1 MEQLQ
6 TTLWPRVILGSLAIG
21 SICFPGALQPA
32 VSWVYSFLY
41 NSSFYQLSSFETIE
55 TVFFYAL
62 IELSF
67 TYKFAHSPDLRLDQR
82 HAPTSSKSCGTDL
95 PKMLRPKHRKLEILT
110 YIAPLLA
117 MDLTMIK
124 KFHGVSVPAIRESGN
139 YRPFPD
145 GYIDSNYTSANGK
158 VVSAHFLLP
167 TLHNFTASSPLQT
180 RRALPMQAPTAR
192 QLVTQLMLAFAI
204 YDTLF
209 FLFHLSLHRIP
220 ALRALHIPH
229 HKHKEIHPQ
238 VTNKLSVFER
248 LGLVLLANFS
258 LNIIGSHVLTRTLFV
273 PIFVWLL
280 VEIHSGLDLP
290 WGYEKVLPVGMGLGA
305 KEHARHH
312 REGEFGDSAH
322 APFFAWNDAILKL
335 AEGRKRT
342 KLS

>member
-1 MEQLQ
+1 MALLQ
-6 TTLWPRVILGSLAIG
+6 SILWPRVILGSLVIG
-21 SICFPGALQPA
+21 SICCSDALQPA
-32 VSWVYSFLY
+32 VSRFYSFLY
-41 NSSFYQLSSFETIE
+41 KSSFYQLSSFETIE
-55 TVFFYAL
+55 TVLFYAV

-67 TYKFAHSPDLRLDQR
+67 TYKFAHSPSLRLDQR
-82 HAPTSSKSCGTDL
+82 HAPTSSKTNGTDL
-95 PKMLRPKHRKLEILT
+95 PKMVRPKHRKLEILT
-110 YIAPLLA
+110 YVAPLLA
-117 MDLTMIK
+117 MDLSMIK

-139 YRPFPD
+139 YPAFPD
-145 GYIDSNYTSANGK
+145 GYTGGNSTSAGGK
-158 VVSAHFLLP
+158 AVSSHFLLP

-209 FLFHLSLHRIP
+209 FFFHLSLHRIP

-290 WGYEKVLPVGMGLGA
+290 WGYEKILPAGLGLGA

-322 APFFAWNDAILKL
+322 APFLAWNDALLKIVD
-335 AEGRKRT
+335 GHKT
-342 KLS
+342 VKKS

>member
-1 MEQLQ
+1 MALLQ
-6 TTLWPRVILGSLAIG
+6 SLLWPRVILGSLAIG
-21 SICFPGALQPA
+21 STCFSDALQPA
-32 VSWVYSFLY
+32 LSRLYSSLY

-55 TVFFYAL
+55 TVLFYAL

-67 TYKFAHSPDLRLDQR
+67 TYKFAHSPSLRLDQR
-82 HAPTSSKSCGTDL
+82 NGPTSSNSSSTDL
-95 PKMLRPKHRKLEILT
+95 PKMIRPQHRKLEILT

-124 KFHGVSVPAIRESGN
+124 KFNGVSVSAIRQSGN
-139 YRPFPD
+139 YPAFPED
-145 GYIDSNYTSANGK
+145 YMYSNDTSSCGK
-158 VVSAHFLLP
+158 RVSTHFLLP
-167 TLHNFTASSPLQT
+167 TLHNFTMASPLQT
-180 RRALPMQAPTAR
+180 RRALPIQAPTAR
-192 QLVTQLMLAFAI
+192 ELVAQLMLAFAL
-204 YDTLF
+204 YDALF

-290 WGYEKVLPVGMGLGA
+290 WGYEKIMPAGLGLGA

-312 REGEFGDSAH
+312 REGEFGHSAH
-322 APFFAWNDAILKL
+322 APFFAWNDRILKFI
-335 AEGRKRT
+335 EGHKPAKR
-342 KLS
+342 S